1 MIYHGYLYD
10 SILRAIPEL
19 AEVAPKRYPA
29 LLEAA
34 QQTAFNSQRRHWWAV
49 ASGAIYIL
57 AFVAFMYD
65 SKTFGALTMVTL
77 SFLLQFL
84 ADYLYLRTLRP
95 AVLALLDKEQ
105 LSASGGVQH
114 A

>member
-10 SILRAIPEL
+10 SIIRAIPEL
-19 AEVAPKRYPA
+19 AEVAPTQYPA

-34 QQTAFNSQRRHWWAV
+34 QQTAFNSQRRHWRAV

-57 AFVAFMYD
+57 AFVAFTYD
-65 SKTFGALTMVTL
+65 SELFGALFMVTL
-77 SFLLQFL
+77 SFLLQLL
-84 ADYLYLRTLRP
+84 ADYIYLRTLRP
-95 AVLALLDKEQ
+95 AVLALLDHEQ
-105 LSASGGVQH
+105 KPASAGVQH